1 MGMTLW
7 IHTLEGR
14 DMSTD
19 SEDHTL
25 MYRFFDDLDS
35 LCHKLGVAKISS
47 FFDSTDL
54 ELCMREDDDE
64 TDEDPEVGSEA
75 ENSYETDNMLWF
87 DAASGL
93 DTFKTLRA
101 AIAENELPNLDEENK
116 SWLLEE
122 LDDCISKL
130 KDPSERGSKFNLPII
145 M

>member
-14 DMSTD
+14 HMSTG

-35 LCHKLGVAKISS
+35 LCDKLGVAKISS
-47 FFDSTDL
+47 FFDSNDL

-64 TDEDPEVGSEA
+64 TDEDPEVGSET
-75 ENSYETDNMLWF
+75 ENSYEIDDMIWF

-93 DTFKTLRA
+93 DTFETLRA

-130 KDPSERGSKFNLPII
+130 KDPAERGGKFNLPII